1 MPHVPVYGECD
12 SGDELCCC
20 ARSATPLSADSS
32 PRGKRPQSAP
42 PVLSDISNTQPQ
54 PATPK
59 HRGMRQATT
68 HSLTDD
74 GAAPAARRSCHPET
88 PDRRPETALRSQVT
102 PPPKYSMAG
111 EATPGGRRSSYAEA
125 MFRTPDHRRCTL
137 SQATPATTHAMTDEA
152 ATEVILCTPDHGRP
166 DAAQATPATTCAMTD
181 AVEGFVHQPYHTD
194 TAVRSPDFSTLPL
207 ATPATSYAMTDM
219 ATTARHGAGQGAG
232 GYVHGLHHPEATF
245 TGPDAAALF
254 SQPPPQTAEATP
266 ASGPSDADPRRA
278 VLWEMRQ
285 YVQGWVEGGDERMRD
300 KFYALKQM
308 WFPDFARGTPW
319 MSGLWLELEQL
330 HAELRLQRT
339 QPAAAA
345 CAQSQQ
351 RTRRQRSPT
360 RQAARRR
367 QQQVDKEQ
375 KKIWDGGRGVAS
387 IVPVGA
393 R

>member
-194 TAVRSPDFSTLPL
+194 TAVRSPDFSTLP
-207 ATPATSYAMTDM
+207 PAIQTSA
-219 ATTARHGAGQGAG
+219 
-232 GYVHGLHHPEATF
+232 PF
-245 TGPDAAALF
+245 PW
-254 SQPPPQTAEATP
+254 
-266 ASGPSDADPRRA
+266 RR
-278 VLWEMRQ
+278 R
-285 YVQGWVEGGDERMRD
+285 RR
-300 KFYALKQM
+300 
-308 WFPDFARGTPW
+308 
-319 MSGLWLELEQL
+319 
-330 HAELRLQRT
+330 
-339 QPAAAA
+339 
-345 CAQSQQ
+345 
-351 RTRRQRSPT
+351 RTR
-360 RQAARRR
+360 
-367 QQQVDKEQ
+367 
-375 KKIWDGGRGVAS
+375 
-387 IVPVGA
+387 
-393 R
+393 